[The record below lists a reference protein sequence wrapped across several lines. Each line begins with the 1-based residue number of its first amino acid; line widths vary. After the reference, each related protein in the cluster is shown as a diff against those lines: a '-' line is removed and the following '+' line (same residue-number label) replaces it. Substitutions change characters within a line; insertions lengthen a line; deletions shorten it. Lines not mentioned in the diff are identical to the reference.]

1 MKFSPSAR
9 CILAAGICILSI
21 LSGPSE
27 GQARS
32 CIELSSQNDP
42 ASMKV
47 GAALEHLFADQTPC
61 FVVSYNPPARSA
73 QLLLDGEVDGEFLR
87 LADFSPYQQAD
98 VVMVPVALVS
108 GEGVLVSRDQK
119 ITSLESLGHS
129 ALGYRRGTDWS
140 ENLSKF
146 YPNRIAVPSYEL
158 MVEMFNKGRIDALL
172 IDDLNLRGYGHMLSG
187 TTRTPLKETSAYI
200 WLAARHKDLIT
211 QITAVLQKF
220 YAEGH
225 SFIGS

>member
-1 MKFSPSAR
+1 MKFSPVVHG
-9 CILAAGICILSI
+9 ILAMGICILSI
-21 LSGPSE
+21 LSAPPA

-32 CIELSSQNDP
+32 CLELSSQNDP
-42 ASMKV
+42 ISMKV
-47 GAALEHLFADQTPC
+47 GAALEHLFADQNPC
-61 FVVSYNPPARSA
+61 FVVIYNPPARSA
-73 QLLLDGEVDGEFLR
+73 QLLLDDEVDGEFLR
-87 LADFSPYQQAD
+87 LADFAPYQQAD
-98 VVMVPVALVS
+98 VVMVPVPLVS
-108 GEGVLVSRDQK
+108 GEGILVSRDPK
-119 ITSLESLGHS
+119 ITSFESLGQS

-140 ENLSKF
+140 DNLSKF

-172 IDDLNLRGYGHMLSG
+172 IDDLNLRGYGYMLSG
-187 TTRTPLKETSAYI
+187 TTRTPLKETSAYV
-200 WLAARHKDLIT
+200 WLAAKHKDLIT